1 MQDNERGLDC
11 FSKQISVACGLGD
24 LREAW
29 TDSRQL
35 TESWTGFVGSKS
47 HEMFGNVVND
57 MLVRIG
63 GRLDLNDGRVKK
75 LTMSISDAKANAFGT
90 YFYGLNSQISTS
102 FYRFVAGC
110 DPEVKNGLELRPME
124 PLAGVSIPNV
134 RRLRGNF
141 TDLNKNSPF
150 WGFRVETEKH
160 SDMVGGCSST
170 RIFVPVGVVELGDL
184 GNDFG
189 EREVCVQDIST
200 RHLYPSTELDTSS
213 GIVERFVDFVARK
226 QH

>member
-63 GRLDLNDGRVKK
+63 GRLDLSDGRVKK
-75 LTMSISDAKANAFGT
+75 
-90 YFYGLNSQISTS
+90 
-102 FYRFVAGC
+102 
-110 DPEVKNGLELRPME
+110 
-124 PLAGVSIPNV
+124 
-134 RRLRGNF
+134 
-141 TDLNKNSPF
+141 
-150 WGFRVETEKH
+150 
-160 SDMVGGCSST
+160 
-170 RIFVPVGVVELGDL
+170 
-184 GNDFG
+184 NDY
-189 EREVCVQDIST
+189 V
-200 RHLYPSTELDTSS
+200 Y
-213 GIVERFVDFVARK
+213 
-226 QH
+226 